1 MFVDRVCKIR
11 QNNYISPFL
20 QKSSFVIE
28 QQQQTGGEGK
38 LLELNN
44 SSVNVGLLESYHFE
58 TSVELRYQWLL
69 KP

>member
-1 MFVDRVCKIR
+1 MDRVCKIR

-28 QQQQTGGEGK
+28 QQTGGEGK
-38 LLELNN
+38 LLELSN